1 MLPRAFLWLVLKL
14 FKEICVGYVVDI
26 QLLGTSGCHLC
37 EVAEKKVRMLA
48 PQLGISVKKLDIASS
63 DALVE
68 QYGLFIPVLR
78 SESGQELFWPF
89 DEDQIEIWSKS
100 L

>member
-1 MLPRAFLWLVLKL
+1 VK
-14 FKEICVGYVVDI
+14 I

-37 EVAEKKVRMLA
+37 DVAEKIVRRMA
-48 PQLGISVKKLDIASS
+48 PDLGFKFEKLDIASS

-68 QYGLFIPVLR
+68 QYGMVIPVLR
-78 SESGQELFWPF
+78 SDSGQELFWPF
-89 DEDQIEIWSKS
+89 DEEQLFAWSKS

>member
-1 MLPRAFLWLVLKL
+1 MARVKVALKKYVMGLV
-14 FKEICVGYVVDI
+14 VNI

-37 EVAEKKVRMLA
+37 DVAEKKIRMLA
-48 PQLGISVKKLDIASS
+48 PQLGLSVKKLDIASS
-63 DALVE
+63 DTLVE
-68 QYGLFIPVLR
+68 RYGMSIPVLL

>member
-1 MLPRAFLWLVLKL
+1 MN
-14 FKEICVGYVVDI
+14 I

-37 EVAEKKVRMLA
+37 DVAEKKIRLLA
-48 PQLGISVKKLDIASS
+48 PELGYTVEKIDIANV
-63 DALVE
+63 DGLVE
-68 QYGLFIPVLR
+68 QYGLAIPVLR

-89 DEDQIEIWSKS
+89 DEENIVAWSKS